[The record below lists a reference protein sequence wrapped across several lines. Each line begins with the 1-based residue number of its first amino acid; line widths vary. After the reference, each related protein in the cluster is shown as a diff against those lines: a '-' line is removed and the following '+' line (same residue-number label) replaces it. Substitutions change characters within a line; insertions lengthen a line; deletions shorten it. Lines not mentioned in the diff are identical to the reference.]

1 MEKEMIHLS
10 RWAPAA
16 VKEMKGKGGA
26 DRVDSAQGIRPHIS
40 YLMRDNIYAPNSHK
54 FSTFFKALFSTIKV
68 SPLFGSPNL
77 HPDSS
82 SAPSCTQENPL
93 INPSFQID
101 LILFPQFILIDT
113 FIQKS

>member
-1 MEKEMIHLS
+1 MVLLS

-16 VKEMKGKGGA
+16 VKEMEGKGGA
-26 DRVDSAQGIRPHIS
+26 DRVDSAQGIRPHMS
-40 YLMRDNIYAPNSHK
+40 YLMRDNTHAPSSHK
-54 FSTFFKALFSTIKV
+54 FSPSFKVLFSAIKV

-93 INPSFQID
+93 INPG
-101 LILFPQFILIDT
+101 PLIDQ
-113 FIQKS
+113 FSFSN